1 EAVGDA
7 DPIKSTGLGF
17 RNIQR
22 VVGYIPAAATHPGE
36 DNADLRE
43 LYDRT
48 VQQWSTEAGHVA
60 TMVGGGTVQYKSG
73 SQPGAVYA
81 PMPAARQ
88 QAAVRF
94 LNENVFATPKY
105 LIRPDIASRIEA
117 GGMITRINAAQSR
130 VLNMLLDDGRMNRLL
145 EQEALGRERQ
155 YVYPLAS
162 MLDDVRGGVWSE
174 LRDARPVMDP
184 YRRELQMDFL
194 SIIDRKL
201 NPPRTPE
208 GGTVQFFPGQPR
220 PQPLSDDAKSQ
231 LRGELVT
238 LRALIAR
245 TVPRTTDRASQLHL
259 QGAIHRIDE
268 ILDPAD

>member
-1 EAVGDA
+1 
-7 DPIKSTGLGF
+7 
-17 RNIQR
+17 
-22 VVGYIPAAATHPGE
+22 E
-36 DNADLRE
+36 DNTDLRE

-94 LNENVFATPKY
+94 LNENVFRTPQY

-117 GGMITRINAAQSR
+117 GGMIARVNGAQTR
-130 VLNMLLDDGRMNRLL
+130 VLNSLMDDGRMNRLL

-155 YVYPLAS
+155 YVYPLSS
-162 MLDDVRGGVWSE
+162 MLDDVRRGIWAEIYS
-174 LRDARPVMDP
+174 ARPVMDP

-194 SIIDRKL
+194 SLIDRKL
-201 NPPRTPE
+201 NPQE
-208 GGTVQFFPGQPR
+208 QPGQQTVIFFGPR
-220 PQPLSDDAKSQ
+220 PAPLSDDAKSQ
-231 LRGELVT
+231 LRGVLVT
-238 LRALIAR
+238 LRSEIQRAI
-245 TVPRTTDRASQLHL
+245 PRTTDRGTLLHM
-259 QGAIHRIDE
+259 QGAVHRIE
-268 ILDPAD
+268 NILDPAD